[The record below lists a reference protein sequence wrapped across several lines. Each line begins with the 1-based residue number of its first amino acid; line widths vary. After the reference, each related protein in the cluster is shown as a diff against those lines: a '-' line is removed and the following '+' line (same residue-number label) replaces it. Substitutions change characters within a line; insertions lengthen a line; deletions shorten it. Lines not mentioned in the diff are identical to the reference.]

1 MSKDI
6 SKTHYIIDLIGSIYT
21 HEYQYALTVCKS
33 MSELFDV
40 FQALFD
46 DYITFVGMS
55 IIEHMVSLYLVVLLS
70 SILKYHG
77 SNTTLTFI
85 SVP

>member
-1 MSKDI
+1 
-6 SKTHYIIDLIGSIYT
+6 
-21 HEYQYALTVCKS
+21 

-46 DYITFVGMS
+46 DYKTFVGMS